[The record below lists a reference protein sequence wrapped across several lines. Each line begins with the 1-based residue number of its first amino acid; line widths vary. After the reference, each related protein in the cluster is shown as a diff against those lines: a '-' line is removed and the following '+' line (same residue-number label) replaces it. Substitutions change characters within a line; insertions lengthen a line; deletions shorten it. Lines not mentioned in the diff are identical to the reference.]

1 MRLSD
6 KRLRLLAF
14 ALAASAALSGCQIAD
29 QKVDDDGPLYKSQN
43 SGISTEKV
51 ITDSVPESEETLDS
65 SSDSTAVDESSA
77 DRTEPAADSG
87 LSEKVTKVLSEM
99 STEEKVAQLFVIRVD
114 VLEEDKPVDIGVTW
128 VDDDMKAMLGKYP
141 VGGVFY
147 SPKNVKDEEQLT
159 KLSADLQA
167 AAKYPLFITADEE
180 GGSVARIS
188 DSTAIDVPTFDSMLE
203 IGESGDTD
211 KAKEVGE
218 TIGTYLSEFGL
229 NLDLA
234 PVADIYSNSDNTVIG
249 DRAFGKDAAT
259 VSSMVSACIDG
270 FHSKGVMTCLKH
282 FPGHGDTS
290 EDTHD
295 GFVSVEKT
303 WDELLDEELIPFAD
317 NLDKTDMVMV
327 AHITLPNVS
336 DDGLPASLS
345 KVMITDKL
353 RGELGYN
360 GVVITDA
367 LAMGAIEENY
377 KIEDSAVKVIEA
389 GADLILMP
397 SLFVDTYD
405 AVLAA
410 VNSGDISAERLDES
424 VGRILTLKEKYGL
437 I

>member
-1 MRLSD
+1 MRRSD
-6 KRLRLLAF
+6 KSLKFLAF
-14 ALAASAALSGCQIAD
+14 AVAAAALLSGCQIVD
-29 QKVDDDGPLYKSQN
+29 QKVNDDGPLYKSEN
-43 SGISTEKV
+43 SAPSAG
-51 ITDSVPESEETLDS
+51 SVTAAEQTESEELTDS
-65 SSDSTAVDESSA
+65 TQDSTADESGS
-77 DRTEPAADSG
+77 TEQPETDKNGA
-87 LSEKVTKVLSEM
+87 LSEKVTKLLSEM

-128 VDDDMKAMLGKYP
+128 VDDEMKAMLKKYP

-234 PVADIYSNSDNTVIG
+234 PVADVFSNPDNTVIG

-270 FHSKGVMTCLKH
+270 FHSKNVMTCLKH

-290 EDTHD
+290 EDTHE

-303 WDELLDEELIPFAD
+303 WDELLEEELVPFAD
-317 NLDKTDMVMV
+317 NLSKTDMVMV

-345 KVMITDKL
+345 KVMIEDKL
-353 RGELGYN
+353 RGELGFN

-367 LAMGAIEENY
+367 LGMGAIEENY
-377 KIEDSAVKVIEA
+377 KVKDSAVKVIEA

-397 SLFVDTYD
+397 SLFVDAYD

>member
-1 MRLSD
+1 
-6 KRLRLLAF
+6 
-14 ALAASAALSGCQIAD
+14 
-29 QKVDDDGPLYKSQN
+29 
-43 SGISTEKV
+43 
-51 ITDSVPESEETLDS
+51 
-65 SSDSTAVDESSA
+65 
-77 DRTEPAADSG
+77 
-87 LSEKVTKVLSEM
+87 
-99 STEEKVAQLFVIRVD
+99 
-114 VLEEDKPVDIGVTW
+114 
-128 VDDDMKAMLGKYP
+128 
-141 VGGVFY
+141 
-147 SPKNVKDEEQLT
+147 
-159 KLSADLQA
+159 
-167 AAKYPLFITADEE
+167 
-180 GGSVARIS
+180 
-188 DSTAIDVPTFDSMLE
+188 
-203 IGESGDTD
+203 
-211 KAKEVGE
+211 
-218 TIGTYLSEFGL
+218 
-229 NLDLA
+229 
-234 PVADIYSNSDNTVIG
+234 
-249 DRAFGKDAAT
+249 
-259 VSSMVSACIDG
+259 MVSACIDG

-353 RGELGYN
+353 RGEMGYN